1 MAQTATAVE
10 AHAVEAAKAQ
20 AVASTAETAFALPS
34 FHLLHPENIRE
45 MGKVIPGEIMR
56 IKSQDLCPL

>member
-1 MAQTATAVE
+1 MLLALLSATAL
-10 AHAVEAAKAQ
+10 APAAAPAKAQ

-56 IKSQDLCPL
+56 IKKPRL